1 MTDEENETKTV
12 TFELDTDNPKCLLFK
27 IMSTVDLDGE
37 DLISA
42 LKKLL
47 ELLEKDMKNA
57 QTRELAGH

>member
-1 MTDEENETKTV
+1 MDDGYEKKEI
-12 TFELDTDNPKCLLFK
+12 TFDLNTDNPKHLVFN

-47 ELLEKDMKNA
+47 ELLEKDLKDA
-57 QTRELAGH
+57 TARELAGH